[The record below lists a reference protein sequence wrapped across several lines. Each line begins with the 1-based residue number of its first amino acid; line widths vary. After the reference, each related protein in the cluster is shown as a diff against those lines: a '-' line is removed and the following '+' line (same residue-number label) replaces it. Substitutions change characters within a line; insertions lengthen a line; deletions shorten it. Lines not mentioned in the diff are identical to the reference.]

1 MLKNTKRILALLF
14 SIYFITLNFYLFTYW
29 QEEHS
34 LLVQIRKLN
43 RTDPFQGLNS
53 FVHIQLSQDP
63 PFTTPGLIYTIVSFI
78 IIPLFGS
85 LFYIYQK
92 DNATFNF
99 LPQRI
104 SYPKYLK
111 KGFLSS
117 FLGGF
122 LLSLFTSIYEIIFVK
137 FTLSGINY
145 SVNGYFKE
153 VGIPSFSNNT
163 LIEVVSIIV
172 LNALGWGIYSMFI
185 FALNLY
191 IPKIIFSIPS
201 GFLFFLIITL
211 LISTFGNRN
220 SLVMVI
226 SGTLFP
232 EALVSPGFTTFYG
245 LAYPIN
251 YYLQFILSAVFYICL
266 ALVLAVIWKKRRL
279 KYGKN

>member
-14 SIYFITLNFYLFTYW
+14 FIYFIVLNFYLFTYW

-34 LLVQIRKLN
+34 LLVRLKELH
-43 RTDPFQGLNS
+43 RLDAFEGFGS
-53 FVHIQLSQDP
+53 FIHLQLSQDAGYTNVG
-63 PFTTPGLIYTIVSFI
+63 FFFTIVSYI

-85 LFYIYQK
+85 IFYIYQK

-104 SYPKYLK
+104 TYSKYLY

-117 FLGGF
+117 FLGGL
-122 LLSLFTSIYEIIFVK
+122 LLSLFTSIYEIIFVNL
-137 FTLSGINY
+137 TLSPINY

-153 VGIPSFSNNT
+153 VGTPSFSNNT
-163 LIEVVSIIV
+163 LIEIISLIV

-191 IPKIIFSIPS
+191 IPKLIFSIPS
-201 GFLFFLIITL
+201 GFLFVLITIL
-211 LISTFGNRN
+211 LITTFGNKS
-220 SLVMVI
+220 SLSMVI
-226 SGTLFP
+226 CGTLFP
-232 EALVSPGFTTFYG
+232 EALISPGFTAFFG
-245 LAYPIN
+245 LSYPIN
-251 YYLQFILSAVFYICL
+251 YYLQFILSVVFYTFL
-266 ALVLAVIWKKRRL
+266 ALVLAIIWKKRRL